1 MMIHTTDSI
10 SIGKLAQLCGVTVR
24 TLQYYDR
31 SGLLPASFNRSG
43 RREYSGE
50 DLIKLQQI
58 LFLKSLGFPLK
69 KINGNLLK
77 TGNLAELGMLFNR
90 QKKILIK
97 QKNHLERTINA
108 LDMLIGESEKG
119 RRVSIEKMMAVLEVM
134 KQENPWAFIIWYF
147 NDGQLEKIAK
157 DFSSSGKYQTF
168 MDSFTGLF
176 AELQLLYNRHADPSG
191 PEAQRIAA
199 GWWNMV
205 SRFSNGDSEIL
216 NTLVKS
222 GQDMDNWPDE
232 TEPMKKVFQELLAP
246 ALGYY
251 FKQNN
256 IMPDGNNN

>member
-1 MMIHTTDSI
+1 MKNNTDSI
-10 SIGKLAQLCGVTVR
+10 PIGKLAQLCGVTVR

-69 KINGNLLK
+69 KINGSLLK
-77 TGNLAELGMLFNR
+77 TGNLSELGKLFVR

-97 QKNHLERTINA
+97 QKSHLEKTIGA

-119 RRVSIEKMMAVLEVM
+119 HQVSVEKMMAVLEVM
-134 KQENPWAFIIWYF
+134 KQENPCAFIIWYF
-147 NDGQLEKIAK
+147 SDGQLEKIAN
-157 DFSSSGKYQTF
+157 DFSSSEKYQTF

-176 AELQLLYNRHADPSG
+176 AELQMLFSRHEDPSG
-191 PEAQRIAA
+191 PEAQHIAA
-199 GWWNMV
+199 EWWNMV
-205 SRFSNGDSEIL
+205 SQFSNGDSEIL
-216 NTLVKS
+216 NTLISS
-222 GQDMDNWPDE
+222 GQDMDNWPEE
-232 TEPMKKVFQELLAP
+232 TESMKEVFQKLLAP

-256 IMPDGNNN
+256 ITADIKNN

>member
-1 MMIHTTDSI
+1 MIHTTDSI

-31 SGLLPASFNRSG
+31 SGLLPASFNKSG

-69 KINGNLLK
+69 KINGNLLE
-77 TGNLAELGMLFNR
+77 TGNLAELGKLFDR

-97 QKNHLERTINA
+97 QKNHLERTIGA

-119 RRVSIEKMMAVLEVM
+119 RRVSIDKMMAVLEVM
-134 KQENPWAFIIWYF
+134 KQENPCAFIIWYF
-147 NDGQLEKIAK
+147 NDKQLEKIAD
-157 DFSSSGKYQTF
+157 DFSSSEKYQVF
-168 MDSFTGLF
+168 MDSFTELY
-176 AELQLLYNRHADPSG
+176 AELQMSYSRHADPSG
-191 PEAQRIAA
+191 PEVQRIAA

-205 SRFSNGDSEIL
+205 SRFSNGDQGIL
-216 NTLVKS
+216 NTLISS
-222 GQDMDNWPDE
+222 GQDMDNWPEE
-232 TEPMKKVFQELLAP
+232 TESMKEVFQELLVP

-256 IMPDGNNN
+256 IMVDAKNN